1 MAKALQR
8 AQWNNEVRYE
18 PKLLY
23 GRETVLTGQSS
34 GIAGL
39 VPADVPTR
47 VAGRTWTLAGHVGE
61 PGDHWQGVVSPL
73 KWHHVS

>member
-1 MAKALQR
+1 MAKALQG
-8 AQWNNEVRYE
+8 AHANKEVRYE

-23 GRETVLTGQSS
+23 GREAVLTHQNRW
-34 GIAGL
+34 IPGL

-61 PGDHWQGVVSPL
+61 PGDH
-73 KWHHVS
+73 